1 MRFFNNF
8 WFTANATSLWAILFF
23 GFFVGC
29 PDILANQ
36 NSIKNFISSTPGI
49 SKIKIT
55 KTDFEDLPNGELRLV
70 STTFEAAWKE
80 GSFVIKSLSVDDNGY
95 EDSFGRHNGKYWFY
109 DGLSQV
115 LRVYMDDAKGSD
127 KGLEQSDTGRL
138 VGENDLFAVLLLGIL
153 GAAPGDIDWDESVFN
168 ASGEQ
173 ELFGRISTFK
183 DDLVTGLTYT
193 FQGLVVDLK
202 YEYGRGL
209 NVSGTRFPNKIV
221 QIMKTPNDEELGR
234 IEYEIEDLILWEE
247 KSRGLELNPEVVYQD
262 SKIVWESSTG
272 TKYKNAGDDKVL
284 ELGVGDP
291 GSATVWIILGIL
303 GPAVFILVGIV
314 AALKRR
320 IFASRH
326 GQSETT

>member
-8 WFTANATSLWAILFF
+8 WFTANASSVWAVLFF

-36 NSIKNFISSTPGI
+36 NAIKNFISSTPGI

-55 KTDFEDLPNGELRLV
+55 KTNFEDMPNGEVRLV
-70 STTFEAAWKE
+70 SATFEAAWKE

-95 EDSFGRHNGKYWFY
+95 EDSFGRHNGKYWFF
-109 DGLSQV
+109 DGASQV
-115 LRVYMDDAKGSD
+115 LRVYMDVGKGSD

-138 VGENDLFAVLLLGIL
+138 IGENDLFAVLLLGIL
-153 GAAPGDIDWDESVFN
+153 GAAPGAIYWDESVFN
-168 ASGEQ
+168 SSDEQ
-173 ELFGRISTFK
+173 ELSGRISTFE
-183 DDLVTGLTYT
+183 DELVTGLTYT

-202 YEYGRGL
+202 YEYDRGL
-209 NVSGTRFPNKIV
+209 KFSGAWFPKKIA
-221 QIMKTPNDEELGR
+221 QIMKTPNDDELGG

-247 KSRGLELNPEVVYQD
+247 KGAGPELNPEVVYQH
-262 SKIVWESSTG
+262 SKIVWESSKG
-272 TKYKNAGDDKVL
+272 TKYKNAGDKKVF

-291 GSATVWIILGIL
+291 GSETVWIILGIG
-303 GPAVFILVGIV
+303 GPAVGVLVV
-314 AALKRR
+314 TFVLFKKRVS
-320 IFASRH
+320 ASHH